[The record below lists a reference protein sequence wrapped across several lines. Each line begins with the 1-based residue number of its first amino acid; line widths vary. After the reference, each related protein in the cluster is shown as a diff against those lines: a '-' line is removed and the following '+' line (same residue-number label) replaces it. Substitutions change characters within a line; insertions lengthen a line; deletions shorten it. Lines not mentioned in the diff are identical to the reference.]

1 MSGTTSAPAPT
12 APPARHKPA
21 REVRAC
27 KGIEIRESK
36 TDGSIGVLAGYAAT
50 FNQRSEVMYDFV
62 EIVKPGAFKRSLD
75 GGEDV
80 RALAH
85 HQSAGIIGRRSAKT
99 LRVSEDAKGLA
110 VEIDVPDTTVGRDLI
125 TLVKRGDITG
135 MSFGFQTVQD
145 NWTWEQLQGQPKLFI
160 RELID
165 VDLFEVSAVTWPAYP
180 STSVE
185 ARSLEEFAKRVI
197 AELKE
202 AKSTAPAPA
211 PLLTPEQRAARDSVI
226 EQYRRIRDIYGA

>member
-1 MSGTTSAPAPT
+1 MTTSATAAPSQ
-12 APPARHKPA
+12 ANRPA

-27 KGIEIRESK
+27 KGLEIRESK
-36 TDGSIGVLAGYAAT
+36 QDGVIGVLAGYAAT

-62 EIVKPGAFKRSLD
+62 EIVKHGAFKRSLD
-75 GGEDV
+75 SGEDV

-110 VEIDVPDTTVGRDLI
+110 IEVDVPDTTVGRDLL

-135 MSFGFQTVQD
+135 MSFGFQTVED
-145 NWTWEQLQGQPKLFI
+145 KWSWEQAQGQPKLYV

-197 AELKE
+197 AELDVN
-202 AKSTAPAPA
+202 KSTAPAPA
-211 PLLTPEQRAARDSVI
+211 PLLTPEQRAARDSAI
-226 EQYRRIRDIYGA
+226 EKYRRIRDIYGA

>member
-12 APPARHKPA
+12 APSAQHRPA

-27 KGIEIRESK
+27 KGLEIRESK
-36 TDGSIGVLAGYAAT
+36 TDGVIGVLAGYAAT
-50 FNQRSEVMYDFV
+50 FNQRSEVMFDFV

-75 GGEDV
+75 SGEDV
-80 RALAH
+80 CALAH

-110 VEIDVPDTTVGRDLI
+110 IEVDVPDTTVGRDLL

-145 NWTWEQLQGQPKLFI
+145 KWSWEQAQGKPKLYI
-160 RELID
+160 RELLD
-165 VDLFEVSAVTWPAYP
+165 VDLFEVSAVIWPAYP

-185 ARSLEEFAKRVI
+185 ARSLEEFARAAI
-197 AELKE
+197 AELE
-202 AKSTAPAPA
+202 QRKSTAPEPA
-211 PLLTPEQRAARDSVI
+211 PLLTPEQRAARDLTI
-226 EQYRRIRDIYGA
+226 EQYRRIRDIYGV